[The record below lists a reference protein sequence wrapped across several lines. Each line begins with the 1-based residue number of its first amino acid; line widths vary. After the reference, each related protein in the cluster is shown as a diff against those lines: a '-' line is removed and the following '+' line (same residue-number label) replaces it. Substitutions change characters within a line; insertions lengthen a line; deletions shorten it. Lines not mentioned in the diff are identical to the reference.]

1 MPRPAVGATRKRR
14 GAFEAWRTAAAV
26 GKVRARARA
35 AERCASVRP
44 CCAGGWP
51 PCVAVGCESPAPAP
65 APEGGRRLR
74 LTRADVDPSRAAR
87 ALPCPLQA
95 TRASYETKAL
105 ARAVLSLDDE
115 LVALRKSASEAQHAV
130 AEGKRVRAA
139 VEGGVAEMRA
149 LRAAAECDAKKLAVV
164 STAQD
169 VEHALLMTALNAARA
184 GQKGL
189 EEREKSLEE
198 GLKVAEARA
207 ERAER
212 KVALLGGAGRAG
224 ERQGAVAELTRRRQK
239 VAEAEG
245 NSRAV
250 LAARVN
256 AFEDGTAAANSDDE
270 PTDAMRRR
278 AKFMGRLR

>member
-1 MPRPAVGATRKRR
+1 MADRGCGGQGAACTC
-14 GAFEAWRTAAAV
+14 G
-26 GKVRARARA
+26 RARGRPSA
-35 AERCASVRP
+35 APLCALLRRRV
-44 CCAGGWP
+44 P
-51 PCVAVGCESPAPAP
+51 PCVAVGCESPAQAP